1 MVVNSISFLIFFV
14 VVFIVYYLPVCRSHP
29 RYQNTWL
36 LLVSYFFYGYADWR
50 MIPLLLGATLVFWL
64 LGAWLRH
71 EMDQRHAR
79 NASRITSLSVVLGIG
94 VLVYFKYL
102 NFFADSF
109 ATLLQAIGFQVSWS
123 TLNIILPIGVSFFTF
138 KLISY
143 VIEIHR
149 EHIQP
154 CENWVEFAT
163 YISFFPTI
171 LSGPIDRPNQFLP
184 QLQRTH
190 LLDYPMAVDG
200 CRQILWGM
208 FTKMCIADNLA
219 MITDQAWTGYSSISS
234 TALLAAALLYPIQL
248 YADFDGYSN
257 MAIGVGKVL
266 GFHVAR
272 NFNHPFLARNM
283 AEFWRRW
290 HMSLTSWITDYVFMP
305 LNIAFREMGNWGISL
320 AALINLLVIGFW
332 HGANWT
338 YGAFGLYHGLL
349 FIPLVFS
356 GAFGKKKKLKTNAH
370 GLPLSKDFLKMLGTY
385 GLVTIGLAVFR
396 APDIAQ
402 AYGFLEALC
411 TNGLSGAS
419 LIDNYGKL
427 YCLFGIVVLAMEWI
441 QRDREHGLELRSGIN
456 PRQQMGV
463 PGQQMGVPRQQT
475 GVGGMLRWRAAR
487 WGLYLLLILLII
499 TFTGQSQAFIYF
511 QF

>member
-1 MVVNSISFLIFFV
+1 MVVNSFCFLLFFV
-14 VVFIVYYLPVCRSHP
+14 VVFVVYFLPVSRNNP
-29 RYQNTWL
+29 RLQNIWL
-36 LLVSYFFYGYADWR
+36 FLVSYFFYGYADWR
-50 MIPLLLGATLVFWL
+50 MIPLLLGATVLFYL
-64 LGAWLRH
+64 IGAWLRT
-71 EMDQRHAR
+71 EMDKGHAR
-79 NASRITSLSVVLGIG
+79 NASRITSLGVVLGIG
-94 VLVYFKYL
+94 ILIYFKYL

-109 ATLLQAIGFQVSWS
+109 ASLLQTMGFHVSWN

-154 CENWVEFAT
+154 SSNWIDFAV

-171 LSGPIDRPNQFLP
+171 LSGPIDRPDHFLP
-184 QLQRTH
+184 QLKKVHT
-190 LLDYPMAVDG
+190 LDYPMAVDG

-219 MITDQAWTGYSSISS
+219 MITDQAWTGYHALSSSS
-234 TALLAAALLYPIQL
+234 LIIAVVLYPIQL

-257 MAIGVGKVL
+257 MAIGVSKIL
-266 GFHVAR
+266 GFNIAH

-283 AEFWRRW
+283 AEYWRRW

-305 LNIAFREMGNWGISL
+305 LNIAFREMGNWGIAL
-320 AALINLLVIGFW
+320 AAIINLLVIGLW

-349 FIPLVFS
+349 FIPLIFS
-356 GAFGKKKKLKTNAH
+356 GAFGKRKKLKSNEFN
-370 GLPLSKDFLKMLGTY
+370 LPFAKDFLKMLATF
-385 GLVTIGLAVFR
+385 GLVMIGHLIFR
-396 APDIAQ
+396 APTIEQ
-402 AYGFLEALC
+402 AYDFSKSIF
-411 TNGLSGAS
+411 TNGMTGPSV
-419 LIDNYGKL
+419 IDSYGML
-427 YCLFGIVVLAMEWI
+427 YCLFAVVLLMLEWI
-441 QRDREHGLELRSGIN
+441 QREKEHALQLPSTPLFRHRII
-456 PRQQMGV
+456 
-463 PGQQMGVPRQQT
+463 
-475 GVGGMLRWRAAR
+475 R
-487 WGLYLLLILLII
+487 WGLYLFLVLLII